1 MLDVIDINRNIKK
14 TLIISNIPRTTVYDW
29 ITKYNTNFSN
39 LMDKINITINYKIK
53 NKFINIELN
62 KFVFNEIYP
71 DDAKTIN

>member
-1 MLDVIDINRNIKK
+1 
-14 TLIISNIPRTTVYDW
+14 
-29 ITKYNTNFSN
+29 
-39 LMDKINITINYKIK
+39 MDKINITINYKIK